1 MLRSCRICGKQY
13 EGDPGTSCCSDCV
26 KKQRSTSVK
35 SRFCQICG
43 RSFDGGPAARYCP
56 ECRRERKQEADRRFK
71 KNGPMRK
78 LGSED
83 KCIVCGKTYIVCGS
97 KQRYCPDCALEA
109 IRRIDN
115 AQSLAWEVEYAPP
128 EKRKEIR
135 HAAAVPI
142 TCVICGEQ
150 FSPTDGAKTC
160 SQACSVALSRRRN
173 KEFEASHREERR
185 AYHNNRRK
193 AKEAEKNET
202 KKGCC

>member
-1 MLRSCRICGKQY
+1 LDLY
-13 EGDPGTSCCSDCV
+13 
-26 KKQRSTSVK
+26 
-35 SRFCQICG
+35 
-43 RSFDGGPAARYCP
+43 A
-56 ECRRERKQEADRRFK
+56 
-71 KNGPMRK
+71 
-78 LGSED
+78 

-150 FSPTDGAKTC
+150 FIPTDGAKTC

-193 AKEAEKNET
+193 AKEAEMSPEEDAEYRAKINAKSRENYR
-202 KKGCC
+202 KRQERKEVNNDD